1 MSDPAR
7 PMHPRDAAARDG
19 WRSFFRYHGIWAP
32 GVRLFRQL
40 GFGAKSAMITAAF
53 AIPVGVLSWS
63 FFDANQRS
71 IAFSAAERVGVAY
84 LDALLPDLDAAQDAR
99 GAAMRGERVATA
111 AGAALEAAQRGQ
123 GAALG
128 TDAQWKAVQSTR
140 ASLGTLAADA
150 PVESR
155 FAAHGAHVA
164 ALLELVSQAS
174 DGSNL
179 TLDPDVDTYY
189 MMDAATSRTPGLVES
204 LAQLGDTALAVAATG
219 RATPPQ
225 RARIER
231 LAVVAES
238 QLVGL
243 ERAIA
248 KVLVPRPDLA
258 AVLRLDA
265 AAEAARKAIATASAA
280 DEAEGAA
287 SRDAARLAREVRDA
301 VAALRVAQRAQ
312 LGALDTAIAVRIGGF
327 EGERNRTAVLVIV
340 ALLLAGYL
348 FRAFFLVTRG
358 GLREVG
364 AHIDAMARGDL
375 TRSPHPWGRD
385 EAAQLMTTLA
395 RTQDALRR
403 IVTEVRAGADAIVGA
418 STQISV
424 GALDLSGRTEQTA
437 AALEESAASME
448 QISSTVRGTADHA
461 RKGAEIA
468 KGNAEVA
475 RRGGDVI
482 DDVVTTMEEIQRAS
496 ARIASIVSVIDGIAF
511 QTNILAL
518 NAAVEAARAG
528 EHGRGFAVVA
538 AEVRALSQRS
548 AEAAREIRG
557 LIDTT
562 VRKVGDGATVVRSAG
577 DTMRALVGNAEELES
592 LSTAIADA
600 ASQQDG
606 GVSQVGQAIQE
617 LDRGAQ
623 QNAALV
629 EQTAAA
635 AGQLKDQ
642 ATALVGTVA
651 VFRLPQAVR

>member
-1 MSDPAR
+1 MDP
-7 PMHPRDAAARDG
+7 HDAALDG
-19 WRSFFRYHGIWAP
+19 KPSFFRYHGVWAP
-32 GVRLFRQL
+32 GVRLFRQF

-53 AIPVGVLSWS
+53 AIPLGVLSWG

-84 LDALLPDLDAAQDAR
+84 LEALLPDLDAAQDAR
-99 GAAMRGERVATA
+99 GAAMRGERASTA
-111 AGAALEAAQRGQ
+111 ASTALEAAQREHGE
-123 GAALG
+123 ALG
-128 TDAQWKAVQSTR
+128 TEAQWKAVQSTR
-140 ASLGTLAADA
+140 TSLGALASDA
-150 PVESR
+150 HAESR
-155 FAAHGAHVA
+155 FAAHVANVA
-164 ALLELVSQAS
+164 ALLELVSQAA

-204 LAQLGDTALAVAATG
+204 LAQLGDTALAIAASG

-225 RARIER
+225 RARIDR

-248 KVLVPRPDLA
+248 KVLAPRPDLA
-258 AVLRLDA
+258 SALRLDT
-265 AAEAARKAIATASAA
+265 AAEAARKAIATAIAA
-280 DEAEGAA
+280 HEPEVAV
-287 SRDAARLAREVRDA
+287 RDAARLAREVRDA

-312 LGALDTAIAVRIGGF
+312 LGALDAAIAVRIGGF
-327 EGERNRTAVLVIV
+327 EGERNRTAVLVVV

-375 TRSPHPWGRD
+375 TRSPQPWGRD
-385 EAAQLMTTLA
+385 EAALLMTTLA
-395 RTQDALRR
+395 TTQDALRR

-418 STQISV
+418 STQISA

-448 QISSTVRGTADHA
+448 QISSTVRSTADHA

-468 KGNAEVA
+468 SGNAQVA
-475 RRGGDVI
+475 RRGGEVI
-482 DDVVTTMEEIQRAS
+482 DDVVRTMEEIQQAS
-496 ARIASIVSVIDGIAF
+496 TRIASIVSVIDGIAF

-577 DTMRALVGNAEELES
+577 DTMRTLVGNAEELES

-651 VFRLPQAVR
+651 VFRLSQTVR

>member
-1 MSDPAR
+1 MSDRAR
-7 PMHPRDAAARDG
+7 PIDSYDAALDG
-19 WRSFFRYHGIWAP
+19 TASFFQHHGVWAP

-53 AIPVGVLSWS
+53 AIPLGVLSWG

-84 LDALLPDLDAAQDAR
+84 LEALLPDLDAAQDAR
-99 GAAMRGERVATA
+99 GATMRGERAPMA
-111 AGAALEAAQRGQ
+111 ASTALEAAQREHGE
-123 GAALG
+123 ALG
-128 TDAQWKAVQSTR
+128 TEAQWKAVQSTR
-140 ASLGTLAADA
+140 ASLGALAADA
-150 PVESR
+150 HAESR

-189 MMDAATSRTPGLVES
+189 MMDAATSRTLQLVES
-204 LAQLGDTALAVAATG
+204 LAQLGDTALVVAATG
-219 RATPPQ
+219 SASPPQ
-225 RARIER
+225 HARIDR

-258 AVLRLDA
+258 KALRLDA
-265 AAEAARKAIATASAA
+265 AAEATRKAIATASAA
-280 DEAEGAA
+280 HEADVAV
-287 SRDAARLAREVRDA
+287 RDAARLAREVREA
-301 VAALRVAQRAQ
+301 VAALRAAQRAQ
-312 LGALDTAIAVRIGGF
+312 LGALDAAIAVRIGGF
-327 EGERNRTAVLVIV
+327 KGERNRTAVLVVV
-340 ALLLAGYL
+340 ALMLGGYL
-348 FRAFFLVTRG
+348 FRAFFLATRG
-358 GLREVG
+358 GLLEVG

-375 TRSPHPWGRD
+375 TRSPKPWGRD
-385 EAAQLMTTLA
+385 EAAQLMATLA
-395 RTQDALRR
+395 TTQDALRR

-418 STQISV
+418 STEISA
-424 GALDLSGRTEQTA
+424 GALDLSSRTEQTG

-448 QISSTVRGTADHA
+448 QISSTVRSTADHA

-468 KGNAEVA
+468 SGNAEVA
-475 RRGGDVI
+475 RRGGNVI
-482 DDVVTTMEEIQRAS
+482 DDVVRTMEEIQQAS
-496 ARIASIVSVIDGIAF
+496 TRIASIVSVIDGIAF

-557 LIDTT
+557 LIDAT

-635 AGQLKDQ
+635 AGQLKHQ